1 MDKRFEKIYE
11 IAEREGW
18 QVDSYYVENET
29 KVCFSFEKYSPAG
42 QDFYI
47 SVSVP
52 NEDDEDIFYN
62 NVADAIYEY
71 WEGFDVSYETYI
83 WLDETGH
90 GRNGAPY
97 DMKDLYEDMQA
108 CETMVHDLWLA
119 LEGREKPTEE
129 KQKQYVYGVF
139 ESDAWHSYDS
149 QRLKG
154 YYLSLEDAVDAIMA
168 HGEFDEDD
176 HDTENIREFLMRYRQ
191 TPNTGDVNY
200 DISVMEVGSWDE

>member
-11 IAEREGW
+11 IAERNGW
-18 QVDSYYVENET
+18 QADCYYVNNET
-29 KVCFSFEKYSPAG
+29 ELCVSFEKYSPAG
-42 QDFYI
+42 QDFYV

-52 NEDDEDIFYN
+52 NEDDEDTFYD
-62 NVADAIYEY
+62 NVADAIYKY
-71 WEGFDVSYETYI
+71 WEDFDVCYETYI

-108 CETMVHDLWLA
+108 CEDMIHDLWLA

-129 KQKQYVYGVF
+129 KPKQYVYGVF

-154 YYLSLEDAVDAIMA
+154 YYLSLEDAVDAIME
-168 HGEFDEDD
+168 HGDFDEDD
-176 HDTENIREFLMRYRQ
+176 HDPENIREFLMRYRQ